1 VKMSRKQGGGSELV
15 QRKSLRLASSSPPPA
30 PSRRETPGQR
40 PAPPNKRRLGEEAK
54 AVTTVYPLLPEL
66 QLLLTTRT
74 GAALR
79 AFLKAASKVAV
90 GRFLIFFATLYLGLG
105 GKKSLSEDVG
115 KVFAL
120 HLLAT
125 VCGHL
130 VFTYRGKAFD
140 DAGFLLSCFLASL
153 ASHLEGKRALQSSSS
168 TASRPSLPFVRQR
181 RQSPSP

>member
-1 VKMSRKQGGGSELV
+1 
-15 QRKSLRLASSSPPPA
+15 
-30 PSRRETPGQR
+30 
-40 PAPPNKRRLGEEAK
+40 
-54 AVTTVYPLLPEL
+54 VTTVYPLLPEL

-120 HLLAT
+120 HLQAT

-140 DAGFLLSCFLASL
+140 DAGFLLGCFLASL
-153 ASHLEGKRALQSSSS
+153 ANTSFTEFVKHCLSTEFALRATKEAVAFSLISLAFLFAMRVIPAWQKRAQ
-168 TASRPSLPFVRQR
+168 AWWAAR
-181 RQSPSP
+181 RRTD